1 MGPKS
6 DVQGHQW
13 VSCAGWV
20 EGRPGPLEGLYSEV
34 QCIKGNGHKGVPC
47 LMSRRGGGAG
57 GLMSN
62 VHDVEGLPGTM
73 EPVQRD
79 SIHLE

>member
-1 MGPKS
+1 MS
-6 DVQGHQW
+6 DVQ
-13 VSCAGWV
+13 AG
-20 EGRPGPLEGLYSEV
+20 R
-34 QCIKGNGHKGVPC
+34 
-47 LMSRRGGGAG
+47 GAG